1 MKPIIEIIN
10 QLCNLEE
17 KTGGSEDYARPF
29 SRIKQALEEMGYSYS
44 SPVNE
49 PYKDTRTD
57 LEATIVGE
65 NTQNLVISKVIKPL
79 ILKDAQIIQRA
90 VVIVESR

>member
-10 QLCNLEE
+10 QLCVLEE
-17 KTGGSEDYARPF
+17 KAGGSEDYMRPF
-29 SRIKQALEEMGYSYS
+29 SRIRQALEEMGYSYS
-44 SPVNE
+44 TPLNE

-57 LEATIVGE
+57 LEATIVGDS
-65 NTQNLVISKVIKPL
+65 TRDLVISKVIKPL